1 MIYIIDNFLGD
12 YQFQVLYNSF
22 NSQHFPW
29 HYAGKFA
36 TYQPNRS
43 RLYNFIRR
51 DPRLLYHNFYDSIS
65 TPQVWVSP
73 NHEWLHTFFPLC
85 NTPTLLQIRAN
96 LILPCGF
103 DMRHSFYHTDVSPE
117 EVNNYTAIFYLHGN
131 STPTIFKTG
140 LLTRK
145 LVFPKANRI
154 VLFPAYVQHAH
165 YLPVKESRMV
175 INFNFSSLPL
185 DAKMYGDVMNMGGH
199 LK

>member
-43 RLYNFIRR
+43 RLYNFISR

-85 NTPTLLQIRAN
+85 NMS
-96 LILPCGF
+96 LI
-103 DMRHSFYHTDVSPE
+103 H
-117 EVNNYTAIFYLHGN
+117 I
-131 STPTIFKTG
+131 
-140 LLTRK
+140 
-145 LVFPKANRI
+145 
-154 VLFPAYVQHAH
+154 
-165 YLPVKESRMV
+165 
-175 INFNFSSLPL
+175 
-185 DAKMYGDVMNMGGH
+185 
-199 LK
+199 

>member
-1 MIYIIDNFLGD
+1 MLESLQLINLIVVDCIILLEEIRGYCIITFMIL
-12 YQFQVLYNSF
+12 YQ
-22 NSQHFPW
+22 HR
-29 HYAGKFA
+29 KFG
-36 TYQPNRS
+36 
-43 RLYNFIRR
+43 
-51 DPRLLYHNFYDSIS
+51 
-65 TPQVWVSP
+65 
-73 NHEWLHTFFPLC
+73 FPLIMNGC
-85 NTPTLLQIRAN
+85 IHFSPYVTPL
-96 LILPCGF
+96 
-103 DMRHSFYHTDVSPE
+103 HYTDVSPE